1 MSIINQFKSQSKT
14 VLAAVAI
21 SAVTIG
27 FAGGMSISKS
37 STAVSTQ
44 SQASL
49 AQNNSAATNGQ
60 VAASANTQGM
70 PPGQGGAPQDM
81 PPGQGGAPQGL
92 PPGQNGNSQGMTPP
106 DVEGETTQ
114 GMPSG
119 RNGEMRGM
127 PPGQNGN
134 NQGLPPGQNGNSQ
147 GMPPGQGTTH
157 PDATSGATQ
166 SNTSSDEVNALK
178 EKNKEIKAQISGN
191 TGTSNQ

>member
-1 MSIINQFKSQSKT
+1 MSIINQLKSQSKT

-21 SAVTIG
+21 SAATIG

-49 AQNNSAATNGQ
+49 AQNNSAATNGK

-70 PPGQGGAPQDM
+70 PPGQGGAPQGM
-81 PPGQGGAPQGL
+81 PPGQGGAPQGM

-106 DVEGETTQ
+106 DAAGEATQ

-127 PPGQNGN
+127 PPGQ
-134 NQGLPPGQNGNSQ
+134 
-147 GMPPGQGTTH
+147 GTTH
-157 PDATSGATQ
+157 SDATSGATQ

-178 EKNKEIKAQISGN
+178 EKNKEIKAQISGS